1 MLWVDIIP
9 QADLLKYPKVD
20 IMGPE
25 KMKFELRV
33 VCWRSQNI
41 KVHGQKSLDLF
52 ARFYMEGDEKHKQDT
67 DTHWFCKTGSG
78 SWNWRIKIALELP
91 IKAREL
97 GKLKIQMWERN
108 VITSNTIVGE
118 SFVSLY
124 DWFMLAYRRQTSGV
138 SPFKELKDA
147 EKKLGALGGFSME
160 EGEDTTV
167 DDLLADMPSDPR
179 AEADDE
185 RHNDGEDYHND
196 DDDDDGD
203 LEKGTKTSVAV
214 SARNEAAL
222 DDDTAPLLGNKSTK
236 DGKTSSSSAAPTAAE
251 AAATAKQDQE
261 DEDEE
266 SDEVIKMVN
275 VSTSPL
281 LCCMCIAAHSNL
293 GCQILLTVV
302 SGTRRRHCGRCRL
315 ADSHVPRQ
323 GRQQGPGQ
331 GETGSL
337 HPDPA
342 DERGGD
348 AARGLWPQ
356 RTQRQPCSA
365 GTLWSVQF

>member
-9 QADLLKYPKVD
+9 QADLLKYPKVE

-33 VCWRSQNI
+33 VCWRSQNV

-52 ARFYMEGDEKHKQDT
+52 ARFYMEGDERHKQDT

-147 EKKLGALGGFSME
+147 EKKLGALGGFSTE

-179 AEADDE
+179 AEAEDERRSANSDDE
-185 RHNDGEDYHND
+185 
-196 DDDDDGD
+196 DDGD
-203 LEKGTKTSVAV
+203 EDGGDLESGGGKTSVAI

-222 DDDTAPLLGNKSTK
+222 NDDTAPLLGDKSAK
-236 DGKTSSSSAAPTAAE
+236 GGKTGSSSSATPSAAE
-251 AAATAKQDQE
+251 AAAAAKQDKE
-261 DEDEE
+261 GEDEE

-275 VSTSPL
+275 VSSSECMMLHAWRYPIVLHCCRNACHSRTWVAATPL
-281 LCCMCIAAHSNL
+281 R
-293 GCQILLTVV
+293 T
-302 SGTRRRHCGRCRL
+302 TR
-315 ADSHVPRQ
+315 
-323 GRQQGPGQ
+323 
-331 GETGSL
+331 TG
-337 HPDPA
+337 
-342 DERGGD
+342 
-348 AARGLWPQ
+348 
-356 RTQRQPCSA
+356 
-365 GTLWSVQF
+365 